1 MEERRGRALHLL
13 AHKVEMKLG
22 KEDRK
27 NQLANFLTQM
37 AKFKEE
43 ELFSVRQLLSD
54 ELNFYDL

>member
-1 MEERRGRALHLL
+1 MERRGRALHLL

-27 NQLANFLTQM
+27 NQLGSFLTQM
-37 AKFKEE
+37 VKVKDE

-54 ELNFYDL
+54 ELKFYDL